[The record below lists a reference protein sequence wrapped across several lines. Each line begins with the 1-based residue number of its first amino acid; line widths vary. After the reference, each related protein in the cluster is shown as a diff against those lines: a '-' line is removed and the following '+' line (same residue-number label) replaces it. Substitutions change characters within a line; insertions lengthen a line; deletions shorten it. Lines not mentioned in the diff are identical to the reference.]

1 MTQQQ
6 RQLAWLVTCF
16 ISLHAA
22 MSTLRVVASL
32 WVLDRGYSAWVVG
45 AVISAFAVAPLLLSL
60 WAGSMTDRH
69 GFHRPMRIGI
79 GLALLGAISASLFQ
93 HVVAIAIGCFLL
105 GGAMAIAA
113 VAIQRQAGRL
123 ATGDS
128 EVRGIFSWIAIAPAI
143 SNVFSPVLSGLVIDT
158 AGFSSAFALTVAMPL
173 LALLGIFKIGR
184 EPKPELVKRQTTR
197 DAFGLLKIP
206 EFRKLLIINVVTS
219 SCWDV
224 HMFVVPVIG
233 HERDLSASSVGLVL
247 GAFSVASTLIRFL
260 IARWSERFD
269 ERKVLRTTIL
279 ICLLMFAIYAWLPGL
294 WGLVAGSAILGLALG
309 AVQPMILSAVHRVTP
324 VAQHG
329 QALGLRMMIMNGMTV
344 GMPIGFGVLASASVT
359 MAPMWLMAV
368 VLFVLRLRV

>member
-1 MTQQQ
+1 MSERQ
-6 RQLAWLVTCF
+6 RQLAWLMTCF

-45 AVISAFAVAPLLLSL
+45 AVISAFAVAPLMLSL

-79 GLALLGAISASLFQ
+79 GLALLGAVSASLFQ

-123 ATGDS
+123 ATADS
-128 EVRGIFSWIAIAPAI
+128 DLRAIFSWIAIAPAI
-143 SNVFSPVLSGLVIDT
+143 SNVVSPVLSGLVIDT
-158 AGFSSAFALTVAMPL
+158 AGYGAAFALTVGMPL
-173 LALLGIFKIGR
+173 LALLGVFKIGKEER
-184 EPKPELVKRQTTR
+184 PEVIRRQTTR
-197 DAFGLLKIP
+197 DAFRLLKIAD
-206 EFRKLLIINVVTS
+206 FRKLLIINVVTS

-269 ERKVLRTTIL
+269 ERKVLRTT
-279 ICLLMFAIYAWLPGL
+279 LLVCFITFSVYAWLPGL
-294 WGLVAGSAILGLALG
+294 SGLVVGSAVLGLALG

-324 VAQHG
+324 PAQHG
-329 QALGLRMMIMNGMTV
+329 QALGLRMMIMNGATV
-344 GMPIGFGVLASASVT
+344 GMPLSFGVLASASVT

-368 VLFVLRLRV
+368 VLFVMRLRV

>member
-6 RQLAWLVTCF
+6 RQLAWLMTCF

-128 EVRGIFSWIAIAPAI
+128 ELRGIFSWIAIAPAI

>member
-1 MTQQQ
+1 
-6 RQLAWLVTCF
+6 
-16 ISLHAA
+16 
-22 MSTLRVVASL
+22 
-32 WVLDRGYSAWVVG
+32 
-45 AVISAFAVAPLLLSL
+45 
-60 WAGSMTDRH
+60 
-69 GFHRPMRIGI
+69 MRIGI

-93 HVVAIAIGCFLL
+93 HVVAIAMGCFLL

-128 EVRGIFSWIAIAPAI
+128 ELRGIFSWIAIAPAI

-158 AGFSSAFALTVAMPL
+158 AGFGPAFALTVAMPL
-173 LALLGIFKIGR
+173 LALLGLFKIGR
-184 EPKPELVKRQTTR
+184 EDKPEFVKRQTTR
-197 DAFGLLKIP
+197 DAFRLLKIP
-206 EFRKLLIINVVTS
+206 EFRKLLIINIVTS

-233 HERDLSASSVGLVL
+233 HERALSASSIGLVL

-260 IARWSERFD
+260 IARWSDRFD

-279 ICLLMFAIYAWLPGL
+279 ICFLTFALYAWLPGL
-294 WGLVAGSAILGLALG
+294 WGLVLGSAVLGLALG

-324 VAQHG
+324 SAQHG
-329 QALGLRMMIMNGMTV
+329 QALGLRMMIMNGVTV

-359 MAPMWLMAV
+359 MAPMWLMAM
-368 VLFVLRLRV
+368 VLFVLRFRV

>member
-1 MTQQQ
+1 
-6 RQLAWLVTCF
+6 
-16 ISLHAA
+16 
-22 MSTLRVVASL
+22 
-32 WVLDRGYSAWVVG
+32 
-45 AVISAFAVAPLLLSL
+45 
-60 WAGSMTDRH
+60 
-69 GFHRPMRIGI
+69 
-79 GLALLGAISASLFQ
+79 
-93 HVVAIAIGCFLL
+93 
-105 GGAMAIAA
+105 
-113 VAIQRQAGRL
+113 
-123 ATGDS
+123 
-128 EVRGIFSWIAIAPAI
+128 
-143 SNVFSPVLSGLVIDT
+143 
-158 AGFSSAFALTVAMPL
+158 MPL
-173 LALLGIFKIGR
+173 LALLGVFKIGR
-184 EPKPELVKRQTTR
+184 EDKPEAVKRQTTR
-197 DAFGLLKIP
+197 DAFRLLKIP

-279 ICLLMFAIYAWLPGL
+279 ICFLMFAIYAWLPGL
-294 WGLVAGSAILGLALG
+294 WGLVVGSAILGLALG

-329 QALGLRMMIMNGMTV
+329 QALGLRMMIMNGVTV